1 MSINLFDQK
10 NSLKSYKPIP
20 FMKKFKFFFKM
31 ADMYAEPVTMRYKNQ
46 KKFFTNFGA
55 IASVCVYLGTFSILL
70 TYITDVFSLN
80 PDLITSFESNELASF
95 SRLNISDIGKIVP
108 TEE

>member
-31 ADMYAEPVTMRYKNQ
+31 ADMYAEPVTMRYKN
-46 KKFFTNFGA
+46 
-55 IASVCVYLGTFSILL
+55 
-70 TYITDVFSLN
+70 
-80 PDLITSFESNELASF
+80 
-95 SRLNISDIGKIVP
+95 
-108 TEE
+108 